1 MITIKNIL
9 LIKSLIMKK
18 CIINLGTDEEEII
31 NGIDYNS
38 FKYKEKAYMPKPFKL
53 KKIISLEEG
62 WWLIE
67 TNIERDFIILGVTYK
82 STTKKFSAIFSGGL
96 FSFDYILNT
105 NSEIYKNVQKQ
116 LKRYIAINNIL
127 NN

>member
-1 MITIKNIL
+1 
-9 LIKSLIMKK
+9 MKK
-18 CIINLGTDEEEII
+18 CIINLGTDEEKII
-31 NGIDYNS
+31 NNIDYNS
-38 FKYKEKAYMPKPFKL
+38 FKYREKVYMPKPFKL
-53 KKIISLEEG
+53 KRIISLEAG

-67 TNIERDFIILGVTYK
+67 TNIERDFIILGVTYELV
-82 STTKKFSAIFSGGL
+82 TKKFGAIYSGGL

-105 NSEIYKNVQKQ
+105 KSESYKNVQKQ

>member
-18 CIINLGTDEEEII
+18 CLINLGTDKEEII
-31 NGIDYNS
+31 NSIDYNS
-38 FKYKEKAYMPKPFKL
+38 FKYREKAYMPKPFKL
-53 KKIISLEEG
+53 KKIISLEVG
-62 WWLIE
+62 WLIE
-67 TNIERDFIILGVTYK
+67 TNIERDFIILGVTYELD
-82 STTKKFSAIFSGGL
+82 TKKFGAIFSGGL

-105 NSEIYKNVQKQ
+105 KSEICKNVQKQ